1 LFNDRSIG
9 LKRIGLSDSKERRP
23 VGRLSVTR
31 PLDNL
36 DHAIV
41 ELVNVELVNVEL
53 AKAEQAA
60 PLSVPKLKLIETAPK
75 PVEDSLDPI
84 SAVATVYRTMQ

>member
-36 DHAIV
+36 DHAI
-41 ELVNVELVNVEL
+41 VELVNVEL